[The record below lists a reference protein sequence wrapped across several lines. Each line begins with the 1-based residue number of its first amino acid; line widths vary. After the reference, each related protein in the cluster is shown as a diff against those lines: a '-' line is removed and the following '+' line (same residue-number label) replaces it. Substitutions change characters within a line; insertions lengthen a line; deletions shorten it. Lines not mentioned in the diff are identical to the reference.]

1 MSLGDHAWSVAR
13 FPVASQVAR
22 CRRVVPDHLPRKP
35 LDRTF
40 RAGRKSPGWDR
51 PPEVSP
57 RVVATS
63 IPIIRGR
70 DTVVAGSLRRRVEV
84 VGVVFALGV
93 VGLLALPVT
102 AGASSTVTASEVSVG
117 SPHNIAPRSHQN
129 EP

>member
-22 CRRVVPDHLPRKP
+22 SRRIVPDHLQRKP

-63 IPIIRGR
+63 IPDHPRRG
-70 DTVVAGSLRRRVEV
+70 TVVTGSLRTRIQV

-102 AGASSTVTASEVSVG
+102 AGASSAVTDSE
-117 SPHNIAPRSHQN
+117 
-129 EP
+129 